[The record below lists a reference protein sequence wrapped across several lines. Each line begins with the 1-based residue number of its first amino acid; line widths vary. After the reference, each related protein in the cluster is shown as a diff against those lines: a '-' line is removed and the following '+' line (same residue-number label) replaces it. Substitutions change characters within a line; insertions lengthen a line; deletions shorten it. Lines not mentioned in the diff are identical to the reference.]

1 MSGRRIDY
9 FDDPNAPT
17 PTRIVPGVSVAVV
30 NDAGKLLMIRRTD
43 NDQWAIP
50 GGAQE
55 VGETPLQA
63 AHREVREETGITCEI
78 IGLVG
83 IFSSPRN
90 VVEFTSDGETRQE
103 FSILFLG
110 RPIGGEVTTSPE
122 SREVVWQDRND
133 LTMLPMTPAQQRRIR
148 HFLNFD
154 GTPYLE

>member
-9 FDDPNAPT
+9 FDDPNAPR

-30 NDAGKLLMIRRTD
+30 NDAGQLLMIRRTD

-63 AHREVREETGITCEI
+63 AQREVHEETGITCEI
-78 IGLVG
+78 TALMG
-83 IFSSPRN
+83 IFSNPRN

-103 FSILFLG
+103 FSILFAG
-110 RPIGGEVTTSPE
+110 RPVGGEVATSPE
-122 SREVVWQDRND
+122 SREVAWRDRKD
-133 LTMLPMTPAQQRRIR
+133 LTELPMTPAQRRRIR
-148 HFLNFD
+148 HFLDFD